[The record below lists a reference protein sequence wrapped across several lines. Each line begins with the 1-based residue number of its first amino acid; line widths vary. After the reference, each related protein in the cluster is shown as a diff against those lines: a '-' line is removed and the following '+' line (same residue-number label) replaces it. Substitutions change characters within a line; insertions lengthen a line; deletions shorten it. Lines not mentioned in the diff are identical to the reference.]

1 MYARKQLDLS
11 YRDLGAALAFCLR
24 PGWKRR
30 LLESDLE
37 RLWSDKN
44 DAVAALSV
52 RTAFDAWLT
61 AINLPRGSEVIASGI
76 NIPDMA
82 RILEHHDL
90 KIVPLDLNL
99 QTLEIRADELQE
111 AITPKTRIV
120 LVAHLFGA
128 RMEMDPIFE
137 ITDQYPQILVAE
149 DCAQA
154 FSGTDDYRGHD
165 KSDISLFSFGSIK
178 TATAFGGAM
187 CRLRDND
194 QRKALHKI
202 MGRNKSQSVGYFAK
216 KALKY
221 GCIMTLTQRWTY
233 SLFVQACRLTGINF
247 DKLIVSAIRGF
258 KGNNLIQLLRQQ
270 PALPQLALLRRRL
283 RHYRLAHLDGRC
295 HAGNHLNHQ
304 LPASLRSAGFR
315 NPHHTWW
322 LFPVSVKNKF
332 ALVQELQ
339 SIGFDAT
346 ASSSQLCAM
355 TGANDPTPKCTD
367 FMEGAV
373 FLPVYG
379 SVPDQSLDRMAT
391 VLRNHQANPTPVPV
405 NEPELAS
412 MALGK

>member
-1 MYARKQLDLS
+1 MYVRKQLDLS

-30 LLESDLE
+30 LLESDL
-37 RLWSDKN
+37 RQLWSDKN
-44 DAVAALSV
+44 DTVIALSV
-52 RTAFDAWLT
+52 RTGFDAWLT

-76 NIPDMA
+76 NIPDMT
-82 RILEHHDL
+82 RILDHHGL
-90 KIVPLDLNL
+90 KIVPVDLDL
-99 QTLEIRADELQE
+99 QTLEIRTDELLE

-128 RMEMDPIFE
+128 RMEMESIFE

-187 CRLRDND
+187 CRLHDSE
-194 QRKALHKI
+194 QRKAMHDISCSYKP
-202 MGRNKSQSVGYFAK
+202 QSVGYFAK
-216 KALKY
+216 KVLKY

-233 SLFVQACRLTGINF
+233 SLFVQACRLTGIDF

-258 KGNNLIQLLRQQ
+258 KGDNLIQLLRQQ
-270 PALPQLALLRRRL
+270 PTLPQLALLRRRL
-283 RHYRLAHLDGRC
+283 QHYRRADLDGRC
-295 HAGNHLNHQ
+295 HAGNHLNQQ
-304 LPASLRSAGFR
+304 LPANLRSAGFR

-322 LFPVSVKNKF
+322 LFPVSVKNRS

-339 SIGFDAT
+339 TIGLDAT

-355 TGANDPTPKCTD
+355 TGGDEPAPECAD

-379 SVPDQSLDRMAT
+379 GVPDQTLNRMAT
-391 VLRNHQANPTPVPV
+391 VLRNHQTTSAPVLV
-405 NEPELAS
+405 DEPELAS